1 MTKSASLPRLRHN
14 IAALG
19 IVQISNY
26 ILPLI
31 TLPYLT
37 RVLGAEAFG
46 KVAFAQ
52 VVMTYFVLLV
62 DYGFS
67 WSATRKVSAQRAD
80 RDALSRTF
88 AATWVA
94 QWLLVAFAA
103 VVATAVVLSTDR
115 LRPDAGLYAA
125 AFSTVIGTAL
135 FPVWFLQGLERLQV
149 VAVLQLLTRTLALLP
164 IFLFIQHPQDAI
176 WALLIQGGAGIL
188 AGIFS
193 LYWMQRQSLVTWRI
207 PDWRDILGALR
218 EGGALFGSRAAISLY
233 TTLVPLVLG
242 WLAGPVALAYFNLAD
257 KLRSAAQSM
266 LSPLSQALF
275 PRMSHLVHTD
285 GHAAYAL
292 VQRSAV
298 GVLIVAGAASAVL
311 WFLADWLVLLLGG
324 RDFLPAADVLRW
336 LAPLPLVIGLSNILG
351 VQIMLPFGLNRAFNV
366 VLLSAA
372 AASLVLIGP
381 MVSYFQAIGA
391 AQTMLAV
398 EIWVT
403 GAMAALLWRQGY
415 FSARRW
421 TFTSPNL

>member
-1 MTKSASLPRLRHN
+1 MTQPATLPRLRNN

-19 IVQISNY
+19 LVQISNY
-26 ILPLI
+26 LLPLI

-88 AATWVA
+88 TATWAA
-94 QWLLVAFAA
+94 QWLLVTLAA
-103 VVATAVVLSTDR
+103 LATTAVVLLTDR
-115 LRPDAGLYAA
+115 LRPDALLYAA

-135 FPVWFLQGLERLQV
+135 FPIWFLQGLERLQV

-164 IFLFIQHPQDAI
+164 IFLFIQQPQDAV
-176 WALLIQGGAGIL
+176 WVLLIQGSGAILGGIL
-188 AGIFS
+188 A
-193 LYWMQRQSLVTWRI
+193 LYWMQRESLITWRV
-207 PDWRDILGALR
+207 PSWRDTLGALR

-242 WLAGPVALAYFNLAD
+242 WIAGPVALAYFNLAD
-257 KLRSAAQSM
+257 KLRSAAQSL

-275 PRMSHLVHTD
+275 PRMSHLVQSN

-292 VQRSAV
+292 IQRSAL
-298 GVLIVAGAASAVL
+298 GVLIVAGSASAAL
-311 WFLADWLVLLLGG
+311 WVLADWLVLLLGG
-324 RDFLPAADVLRW
+324 RDFTPAADVLRW

-351 VQIMLPFGLNRAFNV
+351 VQIMLPHGLNRAFNA
-366 VLLSAA
+366 VLVSAA
-372 AASLVLIGP
+372 AVSLAFIGP
-381 MVSYFQAIGA
+381 MASHFQAVGA

-403 GAMAALLWRQGY
+403 AAMAAFLWRQGY
-415 FSARRW
+415 FSTHRW
-421 TFTSPNL
+421 TTPNP

>member
-1 MTKSASLPRLRHN
+1 MTQPATLPRLRNN

-19 IVQISNY
+19 LVQISNY
-26 ILPLI
+26 LLPLI

-88 AATWVA
+88 TATWAA
-94 QWLLVAFAA
+94 QWLLVTLAA
-103 VVATAVVLSTDR
+103 LATTAVVLLTDR
-115 LRPDAGLYAA
+115 LRPDALLYAA
-125 AFSTVIGTAL
+125 AFSTAIGTAL
-135 FPVWFLQGLERLQV
+135 FPIWFLQGLERLQV

-164 IFLFIQHPQDAI
+164 IFLFIQQPQDAV
-176 WALLIQGGAGIL
+176 WVLLIQGSGAILGGIL
-188 AGIFS
+188 A
-193 LYWMQRQSLVTWRI
+193 LYWMQRESLIIWRVPTWQDTI
-207 PDWRDILGALR
+207 GALR

-242 WLAGPVALAYFNLAD
+242 WIAGPVALAYFNLAD
-257 KLRSAAQSM
+257 KLRSAAQSL

-275 PRMSHLVHTD
+275 PRMSHLVQSN

-292 VQRSAV
+292 IQRSAL
-298 GVLIVAGAASAVL
+298 GVLIVAGSASAAL
-311 WFLADWLVLLLGG
+311 WVLADWLVLLLGG
-324 RDFLPAADVLRW
+324 RDFTPAADVLRW

-351 VQIMLPFGLNRAFNV
+351 VQIMLPHGLNRAFNA
-366 VLLSAA
+366 VLVSAA
-372 AASLVLIGP
+372 AVSLAFIGP
-381 MVSYFQAIGA
+381 MASHFQAVGA

-398 EIWVT
+398 EIWVIA
-403 GAMAALLWRQGY
+403 AMAAFLWRQGY
-415 FSARRW
+415 FSTHRW
-421 TFTSPNL
+421 TTPNP

>member
-1 MTKSASLPRLRHN
+1 MTQPATLPRLRNN

-19 IVQISNY
+19 LVQISNY
-26 ILPLI
+26 LLPLI

-88 AATWVA
+88 TATWAA
-94 QWLLVAFAA
+94 QWLLVTLAA
-103 VVATAVVLSTDR
+103 LATTAVVLVTDR
-115 LRPDAGLYAA
+115 LRPDALLYAA

-135 FPVWFLQGLERLQV
+135 FPIWFLQGLERLQV

-164 IFLFIQHPQDAI
+164 IFLFIQQPQDAV
-176 WALLIQGGAGIL
+176 WVLLIQGSGAILGGIL
-188 AGIFS
+188 A
-193 LYWMQRQSLVTWRI
+193 LYWMQRESLITWRV
-207 PDWRDILGALR
+207 PSWRDTLGALR

-242 WLAGPVALAYFNLAD
+242 WIAGPVALAYFNLAD
-257 KLRSAAQSM
+257 KLRSAAQSL

-275 PRMSHLVHTD
+275 PRMSHLVQSN

-292 VQRSAV
+292 IQRSAL
-298 GVLIVAGAASAVL
+298 GVLIVAGSASAAL
-311 WFLADWLVLLLGG
+311 WVLADWLVLLLGG
-324 RDFLPAADVLRW
+324 RDFTPAADVLRW

-351 VQIMLPFGLNRAFNV
+351 VQIMLPHGLNRAFNA
-366 VLLSAA
+366 VLVSAA
-372 AASLVLIGP
+372 AVSLAFIGP
-381 MVSYFQAIGA
+381 MASHFQAVGA

-403 GAMAALLWRQGY
+403 AAMAAFLWRQGY
-415 FSARRW
+415 FSTHRW
-421 TFTSPNL
+421 TTPNP